1 MNVDLLAE
9 NFLYF
14 FYGLEKYEKQ
24 LTRSQSYTDRSIVKW
39 KKKSNISWSLAK
51 KILNKLEIY
60 NGQRV
65 RTIIKKIVEENK
77 EIFESEHCYL
87 ASFGDAGKSGPN
99 ILYDAR
105 NTELGRNGSRFKS
118 VHELTNM
125 PSGSTIVFFDDL
137 IGTGTQ
143 SVDYI
148 QSKLNSLVQP
158 SHKTYLLTI
167 CATPEGIKAVEDNS
181 NFKVLAG
188 VILSKTEYQFTN
200 DECHEFSES
209 EKKVLRDL
217 NSKLNKNNTQNYN
230 QGLLLAFYCSTPN
243 NCMPIIWKD
252 KYKYKDAHQIEKKWV
267 ALLPR
272 AY

>member
-1 MNVDLLAE
+1 MNVNFLTE

-14 FYGLEKYEKQ
+14 IHGLEKYEKR
-24 LTRSQSYTDRSIVKW
+24 LTRSQSYKDRTIVKW

-51 KILNKLEIY
+51 KILSKLEIY
-60 NGQRV
+60 NGQKV
-65 RTIIKKIVEENK
+65 RSIINKIVEDNK
-77 EIFESEHCYL
+77 DIFERDNCYL
-87 ASFGDAGKSGPN
+87 ASFGDAGKSGQN

-105 NTELGRNGSRFKS
+105 NTDLGRDGSRFKS
-118 VHELTNM
+118 AHELTNM
-125 PSGSTIVFFDDL
+125 PSGSTIIFFDDL

-143 SVDYI
+143 SVEYI
-148 QSKLNSLVQP
+148 QSKLNYLIQP
-158 SHKTYLLTI
+158 SHKTYLVSI

-188 VILSKTEYQFTN
+188 VILNKTQYQFTD
-200 DECHEFSES
+200 DECNEFSFK
-209 EKKVLRDL
+209 EKIVLRDL
-217 NSKLNKNNTQNYN
+217 NTRLSKPNIRNYN
-230 QGLLLAFYCSTPN
+230 QGLLLAFYSSTPN

-252 KYKYKDAHQIEKKWV
+252 KYKYKDAQQKDRQWL